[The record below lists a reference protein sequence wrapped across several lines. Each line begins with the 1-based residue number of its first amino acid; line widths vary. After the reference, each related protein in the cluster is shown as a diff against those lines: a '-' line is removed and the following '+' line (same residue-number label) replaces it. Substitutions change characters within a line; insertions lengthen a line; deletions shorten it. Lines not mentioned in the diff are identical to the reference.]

1 MNYKIIAK
9 IVKINK
15 ELNKIF
21 KTDKIDK
28 KGDVCWYHIFS
39 TNSFEFLIQI

>member
-28 KGDVCWYHIFS
+28 TEMFVGTIYFQ
-39 TNSFEFLIQI
+39 LILLNF